1 MSLNF
6 STFNLNEIN
15 NPEYKNNSSSLLS
28 LAFYNNEDFNYYSE
42 SKLFNYSS
50 DESTEQSSKSLSL
63 KKYKNNSIHK
73 NKLATEPRKD
83 LYGNVIEKGGKHK
96 VSFKDDIKGKLLVEM
111 TFYNSKES
119 SLKSKKYKEYT
130 INREA
135 RDKIEM
141 TCCNIF

>member
-6 STFNLNEIN
+6 STFNLNQIN
-15 NPEYKNNSSSLLS
+15 IPEPKNNSSSFLS
-28 LAFYNNEDFNYYSE
+28 LAFYQNKDFELYSE
-42 SKLFNYSS
+42 NKLFNCSS
-50 DESTEQSSKSLSL
+50 DESTDQSSKSLSL
-63 KKYKNNSIHK
+63 KKYQNNSIHK
-73 NKLATEPRKD
+73 NKLVTELRKD
-83 LYGNVIEKGGKHK
+83 LYGNIIEKGGKHK

-111 TFYNSKES
+111 TFYDSKQS

-141 TCCNIF
+141 TCCCIF

>member
-6 STFNLNEIN
+6 SSFNLNQIN
-15 NPEYKNNSSSLLS
+15 NPETKDDSSSSLS
-28 LAFYNNEDFNYYSE
+28 LAFYENEDFNCYSE
-42 SKLFNYSS
+42 NKLFNYSS

-73 NKLATEPRKD
+73 NKLQTEVRRD
-83 LYGNVIEKGGKHK
+83 LHGNIIEKGGKHK
-96 VSFKDDIKGKLLVEM
+96 VSFKDDIKGKFLVEM
-111 TFYNSKES
+111 TFYNAKES

-135 RDKIEM
+135 RDKTEM